1 MYLKNLF
8 RALYKA
14 YISPS
19 KPKKSYSQFAEDL
32 LIQLFL
38 RDHQVNKKFYVDVGC
53 HHPRRGSNT
62 YLLYQKNWN
71 GLLVD
76 LEKEKVLAC
85 QLARP
90 RDKVVLAAVSDK
102 EELVDI
108 YSPKKFSTN
117 TTINVDGVA
126 NKAGYIKIGEIQTR
140 TLNSILDEN
149 KVPKNFALL
158 SIDVEGVD
166 FQVLKSINLNEY
178 RPHVICIE
186 CWESSEG
193 ISAIMASDIY
203 IYLVERGY
211 ELRAWLGLSTIFVR
225 SLK

>member
-1 MYLKNLF
+1 MYAQNFLK
-8 RALYKA
+8 ALYKA
-14 YISPS
+14 FISPS

-38 RDHQVNKKFYVDVGC
+38 RDQVVEKFYVDVGC

-62 YLLYQKNWN
+62 FLLYQKNWN

-90 RDKVVLAAVSDK
+90 RDKVILAAVSDK
-102 EELVDI
+102 EQLVDI

-117 TTINVDGVA
+117 TTINVDGVVD
-126 NKAGYIKIGEIQTR
+126 KDGYVKIGEIQTR
-140 TLNSILDEN
+140 TLNSILDEI
-149 KVPKNFALL
+149 KAPKNFALL

-186 CWESSEG
+186 CWESSDG
-193 ISAIMASDIY
+193 IAAIIAGDIY
-203 IYLVERGY
+203 QHLIKQGY
-211 ELRAWLGLSTIFVR
+211 ELKAWLGLSTIFVR
-225 SLK
+225 SFD

>member
-1 MYLKNLF
+1 MYAQNLLK
-8 RALYKA
+8 ALYKA
-14 YISPS
+14 FISPS

-38 RDHQVNKKFYVDVGC
+38 RDQVVEKFYVDVGC

-62 YLLYQKNWN
+62 FLLYQKNWN

-90 RDKVVLAAVSDK
+90 RDKVILAAVSDK

-117 TTINVDGVA
+117 TTINVDGVV
-126 NKAGYIKIGEIQTR
+126 NKDGYVKIGEIQTR
-140 TLNSILDEN
+140 TLNSILDDN
-149 KVPKNFALL
+149 NVPKSFALL

-178 RPHVICIE
+178 RPRVICIE
-186 CWESSEG
+186 CWESSDG
-193 ISAIMASDIY
+193 IAAIIAGDIY
-203 IYLVERGY
+203 QHLIKQGY
-211 ELRAWLGLSTIFVR
+211 ELKAWLGLSTIFVR
-225 SLK
+225 SFD

>member
-1 MYLKNLF
+1 MHIQNFLK
-8 RALYKA
+8 ALYRA
-14 YISPS
+14 FISPS

-38 RDHQVNKKFYVDVGC
+38 RDKVVEKFYVDIGC

-62 YLLYQKNWN
+62 YLLYQKNWS

-76 LEKEKVLAC
+76 LERDKVLAC

-90 RDKVVLAAVSDK
+90 RDKVILAAVSDQEK
-102 EELVDI
+102 LVDI

-117 TTINVDGVA
+117 TTINVEGVV
-126 NKAGYIKIGEIQTR
+126 NKGGYIKIGEIQTR
-140 TLNSILDEN
+140 TLNSILYEN
-149 KVPKNFALL
+149 KVPKNFSLL

-178 RPHVICIE
+178 RPQVICIE
-186 CWESSEG
+186 CWESSDG
-193 ISAIMASDIY
+193 VAAIIASDIY
-203 IYLVERGY
+203 IHLVERGY

-225 SLK
+225 SLQ

>member
-1 MYLKNLF
+1 MHIQNFLT
-8 RALYKA
+8 ALYKA
-14 YISPS
+14 FISPS

-38 RDHQVNKKFYVDVGC
+38 RDQVVDKFYVDVGC

-62 YLLYQKNWN
+62 YSLYQKNWN

-117 TTINVDGVA
+117 TTINVNGVV
-126 NKAGYIKIGEIQTR
+126 NKDGYIKIGEIQTR
-140 TLNSILDEN
+140 TLNSILDQN

-166 FQVLKSINLNEY
+166 FEVLKSINLNEY
-178 RPHVICIE
+178 CPHVICIE
-186 CWESSEG
+186 CWESSGG
-193 ISAIMASDIY
+193 IAAIISSNIY
-203 IYLVERGY
+203 AHLVERGY

-225 SLK
+225 AFR

>member
-1 MYLKNLF
+1 MHIKNLF
-8 RALYKA
+8 KALYKA
-14 YISPS
+14 FISPS

-38 RDHQVNKKFYVDVGC
+38 RDQAVENFYVDVGC

-62 YLLYQKNWN
+62 YLLYRKNWS

-76 LEKEKVLAC
+76 LERDKVLAC

-90 RDKVVLAAVSDK
+90 RDKVILAAISDK

-117 TTINVDGVA
+117 TTINIDGVV
-126 NKAGYIKIGEIQTR
+126 NKHGYIKIGEIETR
-140 TLNSILDEN
+140 TLNSILYEN
-149 KVPKNFALL
+149 KAPKNFALL

-166 FQVLKSINLNEY
+166 FQVLKSINLNEF

-193 ISAIMASDIY
+193 IAAIIASDMY
-203 IYLVERGY
+203 IHLVERGY
-211 ELRAWLGLSTIFVR
+211 ELRAWLGLSIIFVR
-225 SLK
+225 SIQ

>member
-1 MYLKNLF
+1 MHTQFFL
-8 RALYKA
+8 RGLYKA
-14 YISPS
+14 FISPS

-38 RDHQVNKKFYVDVGC
+38 RDQVVEKFYVDVGC

-62 YLLYQKNWN
+62 FLLYQKNWS

-85 QLARP
+85 KLARP
-90 RDKVVLAAVSDK
+90 RDKVILAAVSDK

-117 TTINVDGVA
+117 TTINVNGVV
-126 NKAGYIKIGEIQTR
+126 NKDRYVKIGEIQTR
-140 TLNSILDEN
+140 TLNSILEEN
-149 KVPKNFALL
+149 KAPKNFALL

-178 RPHVICIE
+178 RPYVICIE
-186 CWESSEG
+186 CWESSNG
-193 ISAIMASDIY
+193 IAAIIAGDIY
-203 IYLVERGY
+203 QHLIKQGY
-211 ELRAWLGLSTIFVR
+211 ELKAWLGLSTIFVR
-225 SLK
+225 SFD